1 VTAERPRAEE
11 LLNEARRHLLETLLP
26 LLPADRRYDGLMVA
40 NAMAIAARETN
51 LRQDLLRQEVRGLT
65 MLLGLP
71 DAPGERSME
80 GHDRLRELEAR
91 LAHDIREGVYDDPGP
106 RRDAVRAY
114 LRTSTEGQVRVS
126 NPKALGGSRT
136 AE

>member
-1 VTAERPRAEE
+1 
-11 LLNEARRHLLETLLP
+11 
-26 LLPADRRYDGLMVA
+26 MVA
-40 NAMAIAARETN
+40 NAVAIASRETS
-51 LRQDLLRQEVRGLT
+51 LGQDLLRQEVRGLT

-71 DAPGERSME
+71 DASGEASME

-114 LRTSTEGQVRVS
+114 LRTSTEGRVRVS
-126 NPKALGGSRT
+126 NPKALRES
-136 AE
+136 